1 MYRYFCSSKECGFE
15 MWSHKVEAKL
25 YCYCGYLVAHEDPHE
40 IVDTKK
46 TVKKSRSRKS
56 STCDKSNRGSI
67 SQNYTHGC
75 TGEVQTNMNLFDYNI
90 QEGTG
95 EGT

>member
-1 MYRYFCSSKECGFE
+1 M
-15 MWSHKVEAKL
+15 A
-25 YCYCGYLVAHEDPHE
+25 AHEDPHE
-40 IVDTKK
+40 IADTKK

-67 SQNYTHGC
+67 SQIIYTHEC
-75 TGEVQTNMNLFDYNI
+75 TGEAHSNIDLFDYNT
-90 QEGTG
+90 QESTG

>member
-1 MYRYFCSSKECGFE
+1 MYKYFCSGEKCGFE
-15 MWSHKVEAKL
+15 LWSHKVEVKL
-25 YCYCGYLVAHEDPHE
+25 YCDCGYIVAHEDPNE
-40 IVDTKK
+40 IKK

-67 SQNYTHGC
+67 SQIITTVEC
-75 TGEVQTNMNLFDYNI
+75 TGEAHSEMDLFDYTI